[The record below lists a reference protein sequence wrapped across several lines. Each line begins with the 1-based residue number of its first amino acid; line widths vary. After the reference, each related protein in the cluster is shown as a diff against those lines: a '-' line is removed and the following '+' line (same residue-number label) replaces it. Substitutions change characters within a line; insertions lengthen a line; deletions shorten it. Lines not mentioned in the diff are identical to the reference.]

1 MKDATRTHEHASEN
15 ARKRASVHALGCRLN
30 QSEIGLLVELLERA
44 GYDLVPFGEPADLG
58 IINTCTVTRE
68 ADAKCRQLI
77 RSFIRKNPEAFTAVI
92 GCYSQ
97 LGHKALAEIEGID
110 LILGNQGKLDVLE
123 YVHAGKNETP
133 VIVRGRILR
142 DDFVQEIVG
151 DGPLTRRVNLKIQ
164 DGCNFMCSFCV
175 IPFARGRERS
185 RQLANLLEEA
195 EQLVVRG
202 VKEII
207 LTGVNVGRYAHA
219 GNTIVEVVDHLND
232 IAGLERVRI
241 SSIEPTTIP
250 EALFDAMDDGAHA
263 LVPYLHIPVQ
273 SGSNRVLA
281 SMKRKHTAEEFVAF
295 IEQAHRRV
303 RDLCV
308 GTDIL
313 VGAPG
318 ETDDDFDA
326 TARLLEES
334 PIAYAHVF
342 KYSERRN
349 TAASHNPDKVDPK
362 VLTRRSA
369 RIRRISARKLRA
381 FHESFLGRT
390 LDVLF
395 EQQDSGFWFGY
406 TGNYIRVAAPSPD
419 DLTNVIRPVTLDRV
433 SGDIVQ
439 GTVSDTTN

>member
-1 MKDATRTHEHASEN
+1 MKDTNQT
-15 ARKRASVHALGCRLN
+15 RKRASIHALGCRLN
-30 QSEIGLLVELLERA
+30 QSEAGLLVELLERA
-44 GYDLVPFGEPADLG
+44 GYEVVPFGEPADLG
-58 IINTCTVTRE
+58 IVNTCTVTRE

-77 RSFIRKNPEAFTAVI
+77 RSFVRKNPKAFTAVI

-97 LGHKALAEIEGID
+97 LGHEALSKIDGID
-110 LILGNQGKLDVLE
+110 LILGNQDKLDVLE
-123 YVHAGKNETP
+123 YVHAGKNDAP
-133 VIVRGRILR
+133 VVVRERIKR

-151 DGPLTRRVNLKIQ
+151 DGPLTRRANLKIQ

-185 RQLANLLEEA
+185 RQLGNVLEEA
-195 EQLVVRG
+195 ERLVERG
-202 VKEII
+202 VKEVI
-207 LTGVNVGRYAHA
+207 LTGVNVGRYAYEA
-219 GNTIVEVVDHLND
+219 NTIVEVVDGLD
-232 IAGLERVRI
+232 GIAGLERIRI

-250 EALFDAMDDGAHA
+250 EALFEAMDDPGHA

-273 SGSNRVLA
+273 SGSNRMLA
-281 SMKRKHTAEEFVAF
+281 SMKRKHTAGDFVAS

-308 GTDIL
+308 GTDVL

-326 TARLLEES
+326 TARLLEEN

-349 TAASHNPDKVDPK
+349 TAASRNPDKVDPN
-362 VLTRRSA
+362 VMTRRSA
-369 RIRRISARKLRA
+369 RIRRISAKKLRA

-390 LDVLF
+390 LEVLF
-395 EQQDSGFWFGY
+395 EQQDGGLWFGY
-406 TGNYIRVAAPSPD
+406 TGNYIRVAAPSHD
-419 DLTNVIRPVTLDRV
+419 DLTNVIRPVTLEAV
-433 SGDIVQ
+433 SGDIVE
-439 GTVSDTTN
+439 GKIAEDEE